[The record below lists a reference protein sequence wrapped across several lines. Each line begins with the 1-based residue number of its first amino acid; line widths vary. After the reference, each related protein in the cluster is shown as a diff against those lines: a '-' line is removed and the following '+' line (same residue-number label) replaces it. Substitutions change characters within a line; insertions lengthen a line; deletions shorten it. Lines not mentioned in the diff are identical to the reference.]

1 MKQDNE
7 LMAGMVTSR
16 SSGKTEKKSQSTA
29 DTSAAVK
36 DGLFSSDMK
45 IWQSNLSW
53 RVALAVFLTI
63 MAVQA
68 SILALNIKSYE
79 QQQLDKLKKMAR
91 TAIIP
96 TIDYKIQGMLSMPF
110 DEGELQRLI
119 SINTPISGLS
129 VYSID
134 FDLLGYRG
142 EPTTVFINSTEDI
155 NKTYYSDDGTSY
167 EVIFRP
173 RDLNSQPYY
182 IVVKLDARN
191 VTNSVRY
198 HVIDTMK
205 IMLFMSLLVTV
216 VLMIALGKWLI
227 EPILFL
233 QNSLK
238 NAANNPESP
247 NVQTSPFSS
256 TDEIGSAIHLAQD
269 LIKQNAKNIH
279 EIKNRAQDQIHKLAY
294 FDSLTELPNRTSF
307 LESLMEFKER
317 AEGTPYTKN
326 IRCAIMTLGLDHFKD
341 INDSMGHNVGDAIL
355 KAVSMRLRSS
365 LPQTVTVARMGADEF
380 SIKMPL
386 SGSVK
391 TGKDA
396 AEKVQALIRMAPF
409 SVFNEDFQVRSSL
422 GVSIFPDDGSEPEQI
437 LKNSDIALNRAKESG
452 RDTFKEYMEDFDQE
466 VQARF
471 QMLRDLRDAIEHDQ
485 LTLNYQPQLNLKTGE
500 VFGAEALLRWWKP
513 DNSKEGGHWIS
524 PGEFIPVAEQSG
536 LIVPI
541 GEWVMRKACQTAK
554 KWHDNGHMI
563 RIAINVSG
571 AQFQQSDLV
580 KFTKSVLKET
590 KIKPELVE
598 LEVTE
603 SAFME
608 DINHTIKILKELH
621 ALGVE
626 LAIDDFGTGYSSLS
640 YLRQFPIDRLK
651 IDQSFIRNALT
662 DNDDASITRTII
674 TLGHA
679 LNLKVIAEGVE
690 TVEHQKFLVEQGCDE
705 VQGFR
710 YSRAIPDDDFVEFIE
725 AYSGKL
731 DYFE

>member
-1 MKQDNE
+1 MVS
-7 LMAGMVTSR
+7 MATSQSR
-16 SSGKTEKKSQSTA
+16 KKAEKKTQSTVDA
-29 DTSAAVK
+29 SAMAS
-36 DGLFSSDMK
+36 DSLFSSDMK

-119 SINTPISGLS
+119 SINTPIGGLS

-142 EPTTVFINSTEDI
+142 EPTTVFISSTEDI

-182 IVVKLDARN
+182 IVAKLDARD

-198 HVIDTMK
+198 HVMDTMK

-216 VLMIALGKWLI
+216 VLMIAIGKWLI
-227 EPILFL
+227 EPVLFL

-256 TDEIGSAIHLAQD
+256 ADEIGSAINLAQD

-317 AEGTPYTKN
+317 AEDTPYTKN

-365 LPQTVTVARMGADEF
+365 LPQTVTIARMGADEF

-422 GVSIFPDDGSEPEQI
+422 GVSVFPDDGAEPEQI

-554 KWHDNGHMI
+554 KWHENGHMV

-580 KFTKSVLKET
+580 GFTKSVLKET

-662 DNDDASITRTII
+662 DSDDASITSTIV

-690 TVEHQKFLVEQGCDE
+690 TVEHQKFLIEQGCDE

-710 YSRAIPDDDFVEFIE
+710 YSRAIPDDDFVEFVE